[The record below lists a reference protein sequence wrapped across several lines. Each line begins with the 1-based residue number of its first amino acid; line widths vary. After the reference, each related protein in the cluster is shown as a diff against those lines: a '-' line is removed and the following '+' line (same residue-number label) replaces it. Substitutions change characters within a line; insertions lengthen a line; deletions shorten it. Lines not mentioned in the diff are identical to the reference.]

1 MIKKVQKMGKYT
13 KRIINVF
20 AVINVILLIGVALML
35 WGSFGTFEGSWT
47 GLIPGFIG
55 MYTALA
61 AGAADVIYLIFVLV
75 RYFLTKKNT
84 NASAKETI
92 TA

>member
-1 MIKKVQKMGKYT
+1 MGKYT

-20 AVINVILLIGVALML
+20 TIINVILLIGVALML
-35 WGSFGTFEGSWT
+35 WGSFGSFEGSWT

-61 AGAADVIYLIFVLV
+61 AGAADVIYLVFVLI
-75 RYFLTKKNT
+75 RYFITKKN
-84 NASAKETI
+84 AKEPVKETI

>member
-1 MIKKVQKMGKYT
+1 MGKYT

-20 AVINVILLIGVALML
+20 AIINVILLVGIALVL
-35 WGSFGTFEGSWT
+35 WGSFGTFDSPAY

-55 MYTALA
+55 MYTAIT

-84 NASAKETI
+84 NEPVKKTI